1 MIYDRLDLAPIEEKL
16 VQYRLRWFDHIQRRS
31 PEAPVHCGILSQAN
45 NTRRGRERPK
55 LTWGAIKIYLKAW
68 DIPKDLCLN
77 RSTWKA
83 AIEVP
88 EP

>member
-1 MIYDRLDLAPIEEKL
+1 MGIVLYAWELGKHTRP
-16 VQYRLRWFDHIQRRS
+16 
-31 PEAPVHCGILSQAN
+31 PEAPVHCEVLSQAN
-45 NTRRGRERPK
+45 NMRRGRGRPK
-55 LTWGAIKIYLKAW
+55 LTWKEAIKRYLKAW
-68 DIPKDLCLN
+68 DMPRDLCLN